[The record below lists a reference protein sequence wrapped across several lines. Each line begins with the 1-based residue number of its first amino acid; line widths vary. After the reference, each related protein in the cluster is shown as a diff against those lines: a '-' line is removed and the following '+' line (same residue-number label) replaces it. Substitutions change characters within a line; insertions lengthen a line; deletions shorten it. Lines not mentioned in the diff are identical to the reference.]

1 VNGLVNGLV
10 TDWRNH
16 ILRIRF
22 RTKGIRISLFQK
34 DRATWILHPRR
45 ACPLE
50 ERLFHKDWTKHY

>member
-1 VNGLVNGLV
+1 
-10 TDWRNH
+10 
-16 ILRIRF
+16 
-22 RTKGIRISLFQK
+22 LFQK